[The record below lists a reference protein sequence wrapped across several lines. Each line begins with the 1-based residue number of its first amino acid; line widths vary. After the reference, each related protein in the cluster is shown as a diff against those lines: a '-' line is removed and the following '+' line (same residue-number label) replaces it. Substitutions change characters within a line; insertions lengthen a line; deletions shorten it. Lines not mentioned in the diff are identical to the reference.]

1 MDEAQGPVAECATAP
16 TQQISPVVCVT
27 INKVENGFLVNS
39 RDRHYSSNKDFIY
52 LSVDQVIEHIRT
64 TFA

>member
-1 MDEAQGPVAECATAP
+1 MDECQGPQQVAEVQTP
-16 TQQISPVVCVT
+16 SPINCVT

-39 RDRHYSSNKDFIY
+39 RDRHYSNNKDFIY
-52 LSVDQVIEHIRT
+52 QTVDQVVEHVKV